1 MLRDVIFNNGEK
13 SAYYDWNIVLTKT
26 EIPLPKEKR
35 HTVDIVGSDG
45 VLDLSEAVAGEL
57 KFQNRTVK
65 LTFEV
70 MDDTMFEVTLAEV
83 SNYIHGKNL
92 TFTITNDGEYY
103 YSGFATINSW
113 ECNKRKGKIVVTI
126 DAEPY
131 KYAIDETVVIADVNG
146 TKRLTLTNTRKRVC
160 PTITVSG
167 NINATFNGNTFKLP
181 TGTNQLLEIFLS
193 EGENDFVLSGNGT
206 VKFLFRRGLL

>member
-35 HTVDIVGSDG
+35 HTVDIIGADG
-45 VLDLSEAVAGEL
+45 VLDLSEVLSGEL

-70 MDDTMFEVTLAEV
+70 MDDTMFEVTLAEI
-83 SNYIHGKNL
+83 SNYIHGKKL
-92 TFTITNDGEYY
+92 TFVITNDSEYY

-113 ECNKRKGKIVVTI
+113 ECNKRKGKVVITI

-131 KYAIDETVVIADVNG
+131 KYAVDETVVIADVNG
-146 TKRLTLTNTRKRVC
+146 TKRLILMNDRKRVC
-160 PTITVSG
+160 PTITATG
-167 NINATFNGNTFKLP
+167 NITLTFNDNTFTVP
-181 TGTNQLLEIFLS
+181 TGTNQLVEIFLS
-193 EGENDFVLSGNGT
+193 EGENKVVLSGNGKI
-206 VKFLFRRGLL
+206 KFVYRRGLL